1 MLKIESLKT
10 KFSNLAD
17 EIEKYIDIDRIIEIS
32 ETEEVESKFDIRDFI
47 EKNKLENKTIAIA
60 YDKGFN
66 FYYRENIELLEDL
79 GLNIKYFSP
88 LNDKEVPISDY
99 IYIGGGFPEIF
110 ANEIELN
117 KSMRES
123 IRNAHEKKHSNIC

>member
-1 MLKIESLKT
+1 MKVI
-10 KFSNLAD
+10 
-17 EIEKYIDIDRIIEIS
+17 
-32 ETEEVESKFDIRDFI
+32 FDLEDFI
-47 EKNKLENKTIAIA
+47 ENHKLKNKTIAIA

-88 LNDKEVPISDY
+88 LNGNEVPKADY

-110 ANEIELN
+110 AKEIELN
-117 KSMRES
+117 KSMRE
-123 IRNAHEKKHSNIC
+123 IY